1 MQFHMDRIKTAAV
14 ILFILMVTLSSC
26 IRDLI
31 MDAKERPQVVVV
43 CVLSDDPVQTLQL
56 SFTKGASLAAAPVL
70 TDAVAVLYEQGNAV
84 GEFNRGSDGIW
95 RLEYA
100 AIPGY
105 TYRLEVQVPGYDLI
119 YAEQMMPTEY
129 PYVGVHYFC
138 KLSGYVEPW
147 SGWVTEKDPAGDH
160 TYRSWPA
167 DEEQPGY
174 ETFYLSESASPIWI
188 CAMNYNEETSCHE
201 VAEYIC
207 TDAEAE
213 KINVTDEV
221 YEPLKKEVPN
231 PFKFSGYDAGMAE
244 TFYSARQ
251 MELYPTLEGKPLYK
265 SYVCIPK
272 GRHVFSLSGSFK
284 GIDYSKKMSY
294 GSLVDVVTY
303 TETKGGQE
311 DVTETNGYI
320 LFTTLSADYEKYM
333 MEAANY
339 QQIMESSDIS
349 TIYLR
354 DNLFTNISGGVGI
367 FGARI
372 SRKYPWTSSYTYVD
386 AGITRNLADEIDRVR
401 DLRFSIYL

>member
-1 MQFHMDRIKTAAV
+1 MCRIKTAAV
-14 ILFILMVTLSSC
+14 ILFILMMAFSSC
-26 IRDLI
+26 IRDVI

-43 CVLSDDPVQTLQL
+43 CVLSDDHVQTLQL
-56 SFTKGASLAAAPVL
+56 SFTKGASLAEAPVL

-84 GEFNRGSDGIW
+84 GEFKRGSDGIW

-100 AIPGY
+100 AVPGH
-105 TYRLEVQVPGYDLI
+105 TYRLEVQVPGYDMI
-119 YAEQMMPTEY
+119 YAEQMMPTEQA
-129 PYVGVHYFC
+129 YVEVHYFC
-138 KLSGYVEPW
+138 NLSGYVEPW

-174 ETFYLSESASPIWI
+174 ETFYLAESASSIWI
-188 CAMNYNEETSCHE
+188 CAMNYNEETASHE

-207 TDAEAE
+207 TDAETE

-244 TFYSARQ
+244 TFYSACQ
-251 MELYPTLEGKPLYK
+251 MELYPTLAGKPLYK

-303 TETKGGQE
+303 TETKGDQE

>member
-1 MQFHMDRIKTAAV
+1 MDRTKITTA

-26 IRDLI
+26 IRDVI

-119 YAEQMMPTEY
+119 YAEQMMPAEQA
-129 PYVGVHYFC
+129 YVEVYYFC

-147 SGWVTEKDPAGDH
+147 SGWVTEKDAAGDW
-160 TYRSWPA
+160 TFRSWPA

-174 ETFYLSESASPIWI
+174 ETFYLAESASSIWI
-188 CAMNYNEETSCHE
+188 CAMNYNEATASHE

-207 TDAEAE
+207 TDVEAE

-303 TETKGGQE
+303 TETKVDQE

-401 DLRFSIYL
+401 DLWFSIYL

>member
-1 MQFHMDRIKTAAV
+1 M
-14 ILFILMVTLSSC
+14 FILMVTLSSC
-26 IRDLI
+26 IRDVI

-56 SFTKGASLAAAPVL
+56 SFTKGASLAEAPVL
-70 TDAVAVLYEQGNAV
+70 TEAVAMLYDGTKAV
-84 GEFNRGSDGIW
+84 GEFMRGSDGIW

-100 AIPGY
+100 AIPGH
-105 TYRLEVQVPGYDLI
+105 TYRLEVQVPGYDMI
-119 YAEQMMPTEY
+119 YAEQMMPTEH
-129 PYVGVHYFC
+129 PYVEVYYFC
-138 KLSGYVEPW
+138 NLSGHVEPW
-147 SGWVTEKDPAGDH
+147 SGWVTEKDAAGDW
-160 TYRSWPA
+160 TFRSWPE

-174 ETFYLSESASPIWI
+174 ETFYLAESASPIWI
-188 CAMNYNEETSCHE
+188 CAMNYNEETASHE

-207 TDAEAE
+207 TDAQAD
-213 KINVTDEV
+213 KINLTDEV
-221 YEPLKKEVPN
+221 YEPLKKDLPN
-231 PFKFSGYDAGMAE
+231 PFKFSGYDADLAE
-244 TFYSARQ
+244 TFYSASQ
-251 MELYPTLEGKPLYK
+251 MELYPTLAGKPLYK

-272 GRHVFSLSGSFK
+272 GLHVFSLSGSFK

-294 GSLVDVVTY
+294 GSLVDVVTF
-303 TETKGGQE
+303 TQTRADQE
-311 DVTETNGYI
+311 DVNENNGYI

>member
-1 MQFHMDRIKTAAV
+1 MDRIKTASV

-26 IRDLI
+26 IRDVI

-43 CVLSDDPVQTLQL
+43 CVLSDDHVQTLQL

-70 TDAVAVLYEQGNAV
+70 TDAVAVLYEQGNEV
-84 GEFNRGSDGIW
+84 GEFKRGSDGIW

-100 AIPGY
+100 AIPGH
-105 TYRLEVQVPGYDLI
+105 TYRLEVQVPGYDMI
-119 YAEQMMPTEY
+119 YAEQMMPTEH
-129 PYVGVHYFC
+129 PYVEVYYFC
-138 KLSGYVEPW
+138 NLSGHVEPW
-147 SGWVTEKDPAGDH
+147 SGWVTEKDAAGDW
-160 TYRSWPA
+160 TFRSWPE

-174 ETFYLSESASPIWI
+174 ETFYLAESASPIWI
-188 CAMNYNEETSCHE
+188 CAMNYNEETASHE

-207 TDAEAE
+207 TDAQAD
-213 KINVTDEV
+213 KINLTDEV

-251 MELYPTLEGKPLYK
+251 MELYPTLAGKPLYE
-265 SYVCIPK
+265 SYLCIPK

-294 GSLVDVVTY
+294 GSQVDVVTF
-303 TETKGGQE
+303 TQTRADQE
-311 DVTETNGYI
+311 DVNENNGYI

-401 DLRFSIYL
+401 DLWFSIYL

>member
-26 IRDLI
+26 IRDVI
-31 MDAKERPQVVVV
+31 MDAKEKPQVVVV
-43 CVLSDDPVQTLQL
+43 CVLSDDPLQTLQL
-56 SFTKGASLAAAPVL
+56 SFTKGASLAAAPAL
-70 TDAVAVLYEQGNAV
+70 TDAVAMLYDGTKAV
-84 GEFNRGSDGIW
+84 GEFKHGSDGIW

-100 AIPGY
+100 AIPGHM
-105 TYRLEVQVPGYDLI
+105 YRLEVQVPGYDMI
-119 YAEQMMPTEY
+119 YAEQMMPAEQA
-129 PYVGVHYFC
+129 YVKVHYFC
-138 KLSGYVEPW
+138 NLSGYVEPW

-160 TYRSWPA
+160 TFRSWPA

-174 ETFYLSESASPIWI
+174 ETFYLSESASSIWI
-188 CAMNYNEETSCHE
+188 CAMNYNEETASHE

-207 TDAEAE
+207 TDAEADN
-213 KINVTDEV
+213 INITDEV
-221 YEPLKKEVPN
+221 YHPLKKEVPN
-231 PFKFSGYDAGMAE
+231 PYKLSEYHGDLAE
-244 TFYSARQ
+244 TFYNAHK
-251 MELYPTLEGKPLYK
+251 MELYPTLAGKPLYK

-272 GRHVFSLSGSFK
+272 GRHVFSLSGSFE
-284 GIDYSKKMSY
+284 GFND
-294 GSLVDVVTY
+294 
-303 TETKGGQE
+303 
-311 DVTETNGYI
+311 NGYI

-333 MEAANY
+333 MEASNY
-339 QQIMESSDIS
+339 QQIMASSDIS

-401 DLRFSIYL
+401 DLLFSMHP

>member
-1 MQFHMDRIKTAAV
+1 MQFHMDRIKTAAA
-14 ILFILMVTLSSC
+14 ILFIMMVTLSSC
-26 IRDLI
+26 IRDVI
-31 MDAKERPQVVVV
+31 MDAKEKPQVVVV
-43 CVLSDDPVQTLQL
+43 CVLSDEPVQTLQL
-56 SFTKGASLAAAPVL
+56 SFTKGASLAEAPAL
-70 TDAVAVLYEQGNAV
+70 TDAVAMLYDGTKAV
-84 GEFNRGSDGIW
+84 GEFKHGSDGIW

-100 AIPGY
+100 AIPGD

-119 YAEQMMPTEY
+119 YAEQMMPAEQA
-129 PYVGVHYFC
+129 YVEVHYFC
-138 KLSGYVEPW
+138 NLSGYVEPW
-147 SGWVTEKDPAGDH
+147 SGWVTENDPAGDW
-160 TYRSWPA
+160 TYRRWPE

-207 TDAEAE
+207 TDAEADN
-213 KINVTDEV
+213 INITDEV
-221 YEPLKKEVPN
+221 YHPLKKEVPN
-231 PFKFSGYDAGMAE
+231 PYKLSEYHGDLAE
-244 TFYSARQ
+244 TFYNAHK
-251 MELYPTLEGKPLYK
+251 MELYPTLAGKPLYK

-272 GRHVFSLSGSFK
+272 GRHVFSLSGSFE
-284 GIDYSKKMSY
+284 GFND
-294 GSLVDVVTY
+294 
-303 TETKGGQE
+303 
-311 DVTETNGYI
+311 NGYI

-333 MEAANY
+333 MEASNY
-339 QQIMESSDIS
+339 QQIMASSDIS

-401 DLRFSIYL
+401 FSMHP

>member
-1 MQFHMDRIKTAAV
+1 MQLQMQFHMDRIKTAAV

-26 IRDLI
+26 IRDVI
-31 MDAKERPQVVVV
+31 MDAKEKPQVVVV
-43 CVLSDDPVQTLQL
+43 CVLSDEPVQTLQL
-56 SFTKGASLAAAPVL
+56 SFTKGASLAEAPAL
-70 TDAVAVLYEQGNAV
+70 TDAVAMLYDGTKAV
-84 GEFNRGSDGIW
+84 GEFKHGSDGIW

-100 AIPGY
+100 AIPGH

-119 YAEQMMPTEY
+119 YAEQMMPAEQA
-129 PYVGVHYFC
+129 YVKVHYFC
-138 KLSGYVEPW
+138 NLSGYVEPW
-147 SGWVTEKDPAGDH
+147 SGWVTENDPAGDW
-160 TYRSWPA
+160 TYRRWPE

-207 TDAEAE
+207 TDAEADN
-213 KINVTDEV
+213 INITDEV
-221 YEPLKKEVPN
+221 YHPLKKEVPN
-231 PFKFSGYDAGMAE
+231 PYKLSEYHGDLAE
-244 TFYSARQ
+244 TFYNAHK
-251 MELYPTLEGKPLYK
+251 MELYPTLAGKPLYK

-272 GRHVFSLSGSFK
+272 GRHVFSLSGSFE
-284 GIDYSKKMSY
+284 GFND
-294 GSLVDVVTY
+294 
-303 TETKGGQE
+303 
-311 DVTETNGYI
+311 NGYI

-333 MEAANY
+333 MEASNY
-339 QQIMESSDIS
+339 QQIMASSDIS

-401 DLRFSIYL
+401 FSMHP

>member
-1 MQFHMDRIKTAAV
+1 MDRIKTAAV

-26 IRDLI
+26 IRDVI
-31 MDAKERPQVVVV
+31 MDAKEKPQVVVV
-43 CVLSDDPVQTLQL
+43 CVLSDEPVQTLQL
-56 SFTKGASLAAAPVL
+56 SFTKGASLAEAPAL
-70 TDAVAVLYEQGNAV
+70 TDAVAMLYDGTKAV
-84 GEFNRGSDGIW
+84 GEFKRGSDGIW

-100 AIPGY
+100 AIPGD

-119 YAEQMMPTEY
+119 YAEQMMPAEQA
-129 PYVGVHYFC
+129 YVKVHYFC
-138 KLSGYVEPW
+138 NLSGYVEPW

-160 TYRSWPA
+160 TFRSWPA

-174 ETFYLSESASPIWI
+174 ETFYLSESASSIWI
-188 CAMNYNEETSCHE
+188 CAMNYNEETASHE

-207 TDAEAE
+207 TDAEADN
-213 KINVTDEV
+213 INITDEV
-221 YEPLKKEVPN
+221 YHPLKKEVPN
-231 PFKFSGYDAGMAE
+231 PYKLSEYHGDLAE
-244 TFYSARQ
+244 TFYNAHK
-251 MELYPTLEGKPLYK
+251 MELYPTLAGKPLYK

-272 GRHVFSLSGSFK
+272 GRHVFSLSGSFE
-284 GIDYSKKMSY
+284 GFND
-294 GSLVDVVTY
+294 
-303 TETKGGQE
+303 
-311 DVTETNGYI
+311 NGYI

-333 MEAANY
+333 MEASNY
-339 QQIMESSDIS
+339 QQIMASSDIS

-401 DLRFSIYL
+401 DLLFSMHP

>member
-1 MQFHMDRIKTAAV
+1 M
-14 ILFILMVTLSSC
+14 FILMVTLSSC
-26 IRDLI
+26 IRDVI

-43 CVLSDDPVQTLQL
+43 CVLSDDHVQTLQL
-56 SFTKGASLAAAPVL
+56 SFTKGGSLAEAPVL

-84 GEFNRGSDGIW
+84 GEFKRGSDGIW

-100 AIPGY
+100 AIPGH

-119 YAEQMMPTEY
+119 YAEQMMPTEH
-129 PYVGVHYFC
+129 PYVEIHYFC
-138 KLSGYVEPW
+138 NLSGHVEPW
-147 SGWVTEKDPAGDH
+147 SGWVTENDPSGDW
-160 TYRSWPA
+160 TYRRWPE

-174 ETFYLSESASPIWI
+174 ETFYLSVSASPIWI

-207 TDAEAE
+207 TDAEADMVN
-213 KINVTDEV
+213 ITDEV
-221 YEPLKKEVPN
+221 YQPLKKEVPN
-231 PFKFSGYDAGMAE
+231 PYKFNNAYPELAE
-244 TFYSARQ
+244 TFYSASQ
-251 MELYPTLEGKPLYK
+251 MELYPTLAGKPLYK

-272 GRHVFSLSGSFK
+272 GRHVFSLSGSFE
-284 GIDYSKKMSY
+284 GFND
-294 GSLVDVVTY
+294 
-303 TETKGGQE
+303 
-311 DVTETNGYI
+311 NGYI

-401 DLRFSIYL
+401 DLWFSMHP

>member
-1 MQFHMDRIKTAAV
+1 MDRIKTAAV

-26 IRDLI
+26 IRDVI
-31 MDAKERPQVVVV
+31 MDAKEKPQVVVV
-43 CVLSDDPVQTLQL
+43 CVLSDEPVQTLQL
-56 SFTKGASLAAAPVL
+56 SFTKGASLAEAPAL
-70 TDAVAVLYEQGNAV
+70 TDAVAMLYDGTKAV
-84 GEFNRGSDGIW
+84 GEFKRGSDGIW

-100 AIPGY
+100 AIPGD

-119 YAEQMMPTEY
+119 YAEQMMPAEQA
-129 PYVGVHYFC
+129 YVEVHYFC
-138 KLSGYVEPW
+138 NLSGYVEPW
-147 SGWVTEKDPAGDH
+147 SGWVTENDPAGDW
-160 TYRSWPA
+160 TYRRWPE

-188 CAMNYNEETSCHE
+188 CAMNYNEETASHE

-207 TDAEAE
+207 TDAEADN
-213 KINVTDEV
+213 INITDEV
-221 YEPLKKEVPN
+221 YHPLKKEVPN
-231 PFKFSGYDAGMAE
+231 PFKFSGYDADLAE
-244 TFYSARQ
+244 TFYSASQ
-251 MELYPTLEGKPLYK
+251 MELYPTLAGKPLYK

-272 GRHVFSLSGSFK
+272 GLHVFSLSGSFE
-284 GIDYSKKMSY
+284 GIDYSKNRYY
-294 GSLVDVVTY
+294 GSLVDVTF
-303 TETKGGQE
+303 TGTRDEQE
-311 DVTETNGYI
+311 AVTENNGYI

-401 DLRFSIYL
+401 DIWFSMHP

>member
-1 MQFHMDRIKTAAV
+1 MQFHMDRTKITTA

-26 IRDLI
+26 IRDVI

-56 SFTKGASLAAAPVL
+56 SFTKGASLAEAPAL
-70 TDAVAVLYEQGNAV
+70 TEAVAMLYDGTKAV
-84 GEFNRGSDGIW
+84 GEFKRGSDGIW

-100 AIPGY
+100 AIPGH

-129 PYVGVHYFC
+129 PYVEVHYFC
-138 KLSGYVEPW
+138 NLSGHVEPW
-147 SGWVTEKDPAGDH
+147 SGWVTEKDAAGDW
-160 TYRSWPA
+160 TFRSWPE

-207 TDAEAE
+207 TDAQAD
-213 KINVTDEV
+213 KINLTDEV

-244 TFYSARQ
+244 TFYSASQ
-251 MELYPTLEGKPLYK
+251 MELYPTLAGKPLYE
-265 SYVCIPK
+265 SYLCIPK

-284 GIDYSKKMSY
+284 GIDYSKKIY
-294 GSLVDVVTY
+294 GSLVDDVTY
-303 TETKGGQE
+303 TQTRADQE
-311 DVTETNGYI
+311 DVTENNGYI

-339 QQIMESSDIS
+339 QQVMGSSDIS

-401 DLRFSIYL
+401 DLWFSIYL

>member
-26 IRDLI
+26 IRDVI
-31 MDAKERPQVVVV
+31 MDAKEKPQVVVV
-43 CVLSDDPVQTLQL
+43 CVLSDEPVQTLQL
-56 SFTKGASLAAAPVL
+56 SFTKGASLAEAPAL
-70 TDAVAVLYEQGNAV
+70 TDAVAMLYDGTKAV
-84 GEFNRGSDGIW
+84 GEFKHGSDGIW

-100 AIPGY
+100 AIPGH

-119 YAEQMMPTEY
+119 YAEQMMPAEQA
-129 PYVGVHYFC
+129 YVKVHYFC
-138 KLSGYVEPW
+138 NLSGYVEPW

-160 TYRSWPA
+160 TFRSWPA

-174 ETFYLSESASPIWI
+174 ETFYLSESASSIWI
-188 CAMNYNEETSCHE
+188 CAMNYNEETASHE

-207 TDAEAE
+207 TDAEADN
-213 KINVTDEV
+213 INITDEV
-221 YEPLKKEVPN
+221 YHPLKKEVPN
-231 PFKFSGYDAGMAE
+231 PYKLSEYHGDLAE
-244 TFYSARQ
+244 TFYNAHK
-251 MELYPTLEGKPLYK
+251 MELYPTLAGKPLYK

-272 GRHVFSLSGSFK
+272 GRHVFSLSGSFE
-284 GIDYSKKMSY
+284 GFND
-294 GSLVDVVTY
+294 
-303 TETKGGQE
+303 
-311 DVTETNGYI
+311 NGYI

-333 MEAANY
+333 MEASNY
-339 QQIMESSDIS
+339 QQIMASSDIS

-401 DLRFSIYL
+401 DLLFSMHP

>member
-1 MQFHMDRIKTAAV
+1 MDRIKTASV

-26 IRDLI
+26 IRDVI

-43 CVLSDDPVQTLQL
+43 CVLSDDHVQTLQL
-56 SFTKGASLAAAPVL
+56 SFTKGASLAEAPVL

-84 GEFNRGSDGIW
+84 GEFKRGSDGIW

-100 AIPGY
+100 AIPGH
-105 TYRLEVQVPGYDLI
+105 TYRLEVQVPGYDMI
-119 YAEQMMPTEY
+119 YAEQMMPAEQA
-129 PYVGVHYFC
+129 YVEVHYFC
-138 KLSGYVEPW
+138 NLSGYVEPW

-174 ETFYLSESASPIWI
+174 ETFYLAESASSIWI
-188 CAMNYNEETSCHE
+188 CAMNYNEETASHE

-207 TDAEAE
+207 TDAETE

-244 TFYSARQ
+244 TFYSACQ
-251 MELYPTLEGKPLYK
+251 MELYPTLAGKPLYK

-303 TETKGGQE
+303 TETKGDQE

>member
-26 IRDLI
+26 IRDVI
-31 MDAKERPQVVVV
+31 MDAKEKPQVVVV
-43 CVLSDDPVQTLQL
+43 CVLSDEPVQTLQL
-56 SFTKGASLAAAPVL
+56 SFTKGASLAEAPAL
-70 TDAVAVLYEQGNAV
+70 TDAVAMLYDGTKAV
-84 GEFNRGSDGIW
+84 GEFKHGSDGIW

-100 AIPGY
+100 AIPGH

-119 YAEQMMPTEY
+119 YAEQMMPAEQA
-129 PYVGVHYFC
+129 YVKVHYFC
-138 KLSGYVEPW
+138 NLSGYVEPW
-147 SGWVTEKDPAGDH
+147 SGWVTENDPAGDW
-160 TYRSWPA
+160 TYRRWPE

-207 TDAEAE
+207 TDAEADN
-213 KINVTDEV
+213 INITDEV
-221 YEPLKKEVPN
+221 YHPLKKEVPN
-231 PFKFSGYDAGMAE
+231 PYKLSEYHGDLAE
-244 TFYSARQ
+244 TFYNAHK
-251 MELYPTLEGKPLYK
+251 MELYPTLAGKPLYK

-272 GRHVFSLSGSFK
+272 GRHVFSLSGSFE
-284 GIDYSKKMSY
+284 GFND
-294 GSLVDVVTY
+294 
-303 TETKGGQE
+303 
-311 DVTETNGYI
+311 NGYI

-333 MEAANY
+333 MEASNY
-339 QQIMESSDIS
+339 QQIMASSDIS

-401 DLRFSIYL
+401 FSMHP

>member
-1 MQFHMDRIKTAAV
+1 MDRIKTAAV

-26 IRDLI
+26 IRDVI

-43 CVLSDDPVQTLQL
+43 CVLSDDHVQTLQL
-56 SFTKGASLAAAPVL
+56 SFTKGASLAEAPVL

-84 GEFNRGSDGIW
+84 GEFKRGSDGIW

-100 AIPGY
+100 AVPGH
-105 TYRLEVQVPGYDLI
+105 TYRLEVQVPGYDMI
-119 YAEQMMPTEY
+119 YAEQMMPTEQA
-129 PYVGVHYFC
+129 YVEVHYFC
-138 KLSGYVEPW
+138 NLSGYVEPW

-174 ETFYLSESASPIWI
+174 ETFYLAESASSIWI
-188 CAMNYNEETSCHE
+188 CAMNYNEETASHE

-207 TDAEAE
+207 TDAETE

-244 TFYSARQ
+244 TFYSACQ
-251 MELYPTLEGKPLYK
+251 MELYPTLAGKPLYK

-303 TETKGGQE
+303 TETKGDQE

>member
-1 MQFHMDRIKTAAV
+1 MDRIKTASV

-26 IRDLI
+26 IRDVI

-43 CVLSDDPVQTLQL
+43 CVLSDDHVQTLQL
-56 SFTKGASLAAAPVL
+56 SFTKGASLAEAPVL

-84 GEFNRGSDGIW
+84 GEFKRGSDGIW

-100 AIPGY
+100 AVPGH
-105 TYRLEVQVPGYDLI
+105 TYRLEVQVPGYDMI
-119 YAEQMMPTEY
+119 YAEQMMPTEQA
-129 PYVGVHYFC
+129 YVEVHYFC

-188 CAMNYNEETSCHE
+188 CAMNYNEETASHE

-207 TDAEAE
+207 TDAETE

-244 TFYSARQ
+244 TFYSACQ
-251 MELYPTLEGKPLYK
+251 
-265 SYVCIPK
+265 
-272 GRHVFSLSGSFK
+272 
-284 GIDYSKKMSY
+284 
-294 GSLVDVVTY
+294 
-303 TETKGGQE
+303 
-311 DVTETNGYI
+311 
-320 LFTTLSADYEKYM
+320 
-333 MEAANY
+333 
-339 QQIMESSDIS
+339 
-349 TIYLR
+349 
-354 DNLFTNISGGVGI
+354 
-367 FGARI
+367 
-372 SRKYPWTSSYTYVD
+372 
-386 AGITRNLADEIDRVR
+386 
-401 DLRFSIYL
+401 

>member
-1 MQFHMDRIKTAAV
+1 M
-14 ILFILMVTLSSC
+14 
-26 IRDLI
+26 
-31 MDAKERPQVVVV
+31 
-43 CVLSDDPVQTLQL
+43 CVLSDDHVQTLQL

-70 TDAVAVLYEQGNAV
+70 TDAVAMLYDGTKAV
-84 GEFNRGSDGIW
+84 GEFKRGSDGIW

-100 AIPGY
+100 AIPGH

-119 YAEQMMPTEY
+119 YAEQMMPTEH
-129 PYVGVHYFC
+129 PYVEVYYFC
-138 KLSGYVEPW
+138 NLSGHVEPW
-147 SGWVTEKDPAGDH
+147 SGWVTEKDAAGDW
-160 TYRSWPA
+160 TFRSWPE

-174 ETFYLSESASPIWI
+174 ETFYLAESASPIWI
-188 CAMNYNEETSCHE
+188 CAMNYNEETASHE

-207 TDAEAE
+207 TDAQAD
-213 KINVTDEV
+213 KINLTDEV

-251 MELYPTLEGKPLYK
+251 MELYPTLAGKPLYE
-265 SYVCIPK
+265 SYLCIPK

-294 GSLVDVVTY
+294 GSLVDVVTF
-303 TETKGGQE
+303 TQTRADQE
-311 DVTETNGYI
+311 DVNENNGYI

-401 DLRFSIYL
+401 DLWFSIYL

>member
-1 MQFHMDRIKTAAV
+1 MQFHMDRIKTASV

-26 IRDLI
+26 IRDVI

-43 CVLSDDPVQTLQL
+43 CVLSDDHVQTLQL
-56 SFTKGASLAAAPVL
+56 SFTKGASLAEAPAL
-70 TDAVAVLYEQGNAV
+70 TEAVAMLYDGTKAV
-84 GEFNRGSDGIW
+84 GEFKRGSDGIW

-100 AIPGY
+100 AIPGH

-119 YAEQMMPTEY
+119 YAEQMMPAEH
-129 PYVGVHYFC
+129 PYVKVHYFC
-138 KLSGYVEPW
+138 NLSGYVEPW

-188 CAMNYNEETSCHE
+188 CAMNYNEETASHE

-251 MELYPTLEGKPLYK
+251 MKLYPTLAGKPLYK

-294 GSLVDVVTY
+294 GSLVDIVTY
-303 TETKGGQE
+303 TETKGDQE

-320 LFTTLSADYEKYM
+320 LFTTLSTDYEKYM

-372 SRKYPWTSSYTYVD
+372 SCKYPWTSSYTYVD